1 MTNVKVEVQVP
12 KELNDV
18 RLAIVQLIKDVK
30 AGHNASQILANL
42 GLFLEAINGL
52 ANIPAEVKAELQGS
66 LELAGLFAAD
76 VVGALLAPQV

>member
-30 AGHNASQILANL
+30 AGKNASQILANL
-42 GLFLEAINGL
+42 GLFLEAVNGI
-52 ANIPAEVKAELQGS
+52 ANIPMEVQTELQGS

-76 VVGALLAPQV
+76 VVGALLTPQA